1 MVSRRS
7 RQVSVLEECLY
18 GCYYAAPDD
27 IYHIRGI
34 RGRRYLGGALSS
46 TLVPL
51 QTEISGSDPRLAIYA
66 AMGTQLNVRHSK
78 LPYTRCLCN
87 TCQVA

>member
-1 MVSRRS
+1 MTENRRS
-7 RQVSVLEECLY
+7 RQVSVFEECLY
-18 GCYYAAPDD
+18 GCYYADPDD

-51 QTEISGSDPRLAIYA
+51 QTKLSESVPPDMVLSVGAGIQQTMYPQAQILL
-66 AMGTQLNVRHSK
+66 QLIIR
-78 LPYTRCLCN
+78 RI
-87 TCQVA
+87 

>member
-46 TLVPL
+46 TLVPAADQVKRERPRIWYCQSGAGIQQTMYPQAQILL
-51 QTEISGSDPRLAIYA
+51 QLIIRRI
-66 AMGTQLNVRHSK
+66 
-78 LPYTRCLCN
+78 
-87 TCQVA
+87 

>member
-1 MVSRRS
+1 MTVSRIS

-18 GCYYAAPDD
+18 GYYYAAPDD

-51 QTEISGSDPRLAIYA
+51 QTKLSESDPGYGIVSR
-66 AMGTQLNVRHSK
+66 GGHTTNNVSSSTDPVTVDNK
-78 LPYTRCLCN
+78 EDMK
-87 TCQVA
+87 

>member
-51 QTEISGSDPRLAIYA
+51 QTKLSESDPRIWYCQSGAGIQQTMYPQAQILL
-66 AMGTQLNVRHSK
+66 QLIIR
-78 LPYTRCLCN
+78 RI
-87 TCQVA
+87 

>member
-18 GCYYAAPDD
+18 GCYYVAPDD
-27 IYHIRGI
+27 IYHIREI

-51 QTEISGSDPRLAIYA
+51 QTKLSESDPGYGIVSRGRAYNKQCILKHRSCY
-66 AMGTQLNVRHSK
+66 S
-78 LPYTRCLCN
+78 
-87 TCQVA
+87 

>member
-1 MVSRRS
+1 M
-7 RQVSVLEECLY
+7 LEECLY

-51 QTEISGSDPRLAIYA
+51 QTKLSESDPGYGIVSR
-66 AMGTQLNVRHSK
+66 GRHTTNNVSSSTDPVTVDNK
-78 LPYTRCLCN
+78 EDMK
-87 TCQVA
+87 

>member
-51 QTEISGSDPRLAIYA
+51 QTKLSESDPGYGIV
-66 AMGTQLNVRHSK
+66 GGGHTTNNVSSSTDPVTVDNK
-78 LPYTRCLCN
+78 EDMK
-87 TCQVA
+87 